1 VSPFLAR
8 GPFVSRDAGAREI
21 VCHVLQV
28 HSIEGRR
35 LLVRVVAR
43 DAVLR
48 TAELDKRRRFGGH
61 SLPLLDTQPPAARR
75 ASSGAPESRESA
87 EAARLYEAYAD
98 QLLGFCTRR
107 LRSRTEAEDAVQL
120 TFVYALRA
128 LQRGVV
134 PESESAWLHAIAAN
148 ICRWQQRTHSRR
160 GPLSSELDLDLIAAE
175 PPAEGDQRGLCR
187 DLKEALRTL
196 PSTQRRA
203 LVLREWHGLPSHE
216 VAARLGLSASA
227 TYALLTRARRSFVVA
242 FEARRETAF
251 GVQLATLLHGL
262 RAQLQGLFGAAS
274 TKAATAATVAAVAVT
289 GVAAERSLHDDG
301 SSPRTDLAG
310 VLVSGAPAADVT
322 APTAGGDRTPTTTEG
337 QIVRGGRM
345 VAPVGGTAVAIAVP
359 PRNPRNPRS
368 PVPVPEPAPGP
379 GPETEPGP
387 TSDPRTPDAPTQ
399 PPPTPLPSLPD
410 DPPPPPELDL
420 PPLDLPPIDPPPV
433 DLPPVDLPPIELP
446 AGDLPPVDVPPVD
459 VPPLDLPPLDLPPLP
474 PLP

>member
-1 VSPFLAR
+1 M
-8 GPFVSRDAGAREI
+8 
-21 VCHVLQV
+21 
-28 HSIEGRR
+28 
-35 LLVRVVAR
+35 
-43 DAVLR
+43 
-48 TAELDKRRRFGGH
+48 
-61 SLPLLDTQPPAARR
+61 PLLDTQPLAARR

-148 ICRWQQRTHSRR
+148 ICRWQQRTQSRR

-227 TYALLTRARRSFVVA
+227 TYALLARARRSFVLA

-274 TKAATAATVAAVAVT
+274 TKAAMAATVAAVTVT
-289 GVAAERSLHDDG
+289 GVAVERSLHDDRW
-301 SSPRTDLAG
+301 SPRTDPAG
-310 VLVSGAPAADVT
+310 AVVSGAPAADVT
-322 APTAGGDRTPTTTEG
+322 VPTADGDRTSATTEG
-337 QIVRGGRM
+337 QVVRGGRI
-345 VAPVGGTAVAIAVP
+345 VSPGGGTPVTIAVP

-368 PVPVPEPAPGP
+368 PVPVPGPDPAPGP

-387 TSDPRTPDAPTQ
+387 TPDPRTPDEPTQ
-399 PPPTPLPSLPD
+399 PPSTPLPSLPA
-410 DPPPPPELDL
+410 DPPQTPELDL

-433 DLPPVDLPPIELP
+433 DLPPVDVPPIELP
-446 AGDLPPVDVPPVD
+446 AGDLPPVDLPPVD
-459 VPPLDLPPLDLPPLP
+459 LSPLDLSPLTPLP
-474 PLP
+474 